1 MKKVLSVLT
10 GLLLVAIF
18 IISGCGSKS
27 STKQSAVKA
36 ANNAVIK
43 VEKNG
48 SYTSKQQV
56 ALYIHEYHKLPQN
69 YLTKN
74 EARKLGWPK
83 KGTLDKVAPGK
94 SIGGDYFGNA
104 EKKLPIHKGTKYTE
118 CDIDYVKGN
127 RGPKRIVFDNNG
139 NIYYCGDHYN
149 TFEKLY

>member
-18 IISGCGSKS
+18 IISGCGGGSSSKQQGAKGS
-27 STKQSAVKA
+27 NGAT
-36 ANNAVIK
+36 IK

-48 SYTSKQQV
+48 TYTSKQQV
-56 ALYIHEYHKLPQN
+56 ALYVHEYHKLPPN
-69 YLTKN
+69 YITKK
-74 EARKLGWPK
+74 EARKLGWPQ
-83 KGTLDKVAPGK
+83 KGTLDKIAPGK

-104 EKKLPIHKGTKYTE
+104 EKKLPENKGTKYTE
-118 CDIDYVKGN
+118 CDIDYIKGN
-127 RGPKRIVFDNNG
+127 RGPKRIVFDNHG